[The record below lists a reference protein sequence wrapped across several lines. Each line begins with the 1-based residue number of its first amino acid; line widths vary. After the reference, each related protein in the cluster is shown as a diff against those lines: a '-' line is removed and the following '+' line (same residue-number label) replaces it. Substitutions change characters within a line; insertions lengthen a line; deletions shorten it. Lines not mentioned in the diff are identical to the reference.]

1 MLSSTMLYIGINYY
15 NTYLRIIILQAL
27 WNTRNVVGDWQCTN
41 VQMNLENKVYIQDEY
56 FKLAAI

>member
-1 MLSSTMLYIGINYY
+1 MLYIGINYY

-56 FKLAAI
+56 FKLATI